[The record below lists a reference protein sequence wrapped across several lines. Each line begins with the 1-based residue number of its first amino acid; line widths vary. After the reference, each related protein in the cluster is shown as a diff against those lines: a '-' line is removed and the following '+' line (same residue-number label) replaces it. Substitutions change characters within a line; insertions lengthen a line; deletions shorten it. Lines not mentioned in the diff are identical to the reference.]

1 MKSEKKSKT
10 IKLIIFITVILILIG
25 FTIYLFPIVK
35 SLFNPEG
42 REVFKVQIQESG
54 VKGALMLL
62 GLELAQILM
71 PIIPGEPIE
80 ILAGMCYGT
89 LGGLIFIT
97 ISVLLITT
105 FIFFMVRKFG
115 RDFLY
120 TMISKEKIE
129 KIENSKLFRNP
140 KKIEYIMLILFFIPG
155 TPKDLLTYIAGILPI
170 NPLRFIL
177 ISTLARFPSTISST
191 LVGSTLVEGNWYVG
205 IAMYVII
212 FAIVGII
219 MLLAKKFDKS
229 NITKEILEES
239 KKVK

>member
-89 LGGLIFIT
+89 LGGFVFIT

-120 TMISKEKIE
+120 TMISKEKID
-129 KIENSKLFRNP
+129 KIENSKLFKNP

-191 LVGSTLVEGNWYVG
+191 IAGSTLVEGNWYIG

-212 FAIVGII
+212 FVIVGII

>member
-1 MKSEKKSKT
+1 MKSKKKSKT

-89 LGGLIFIT
+89 LGGFVFIT

-105 FIFFMVRKFG
+105 FIFFMIRKFG

-120 TMISKEKIE
+120 TMISKEKID
-129 KIENSKLFRNP
+129 KIENSKLFKNP

-191 LVGSTLVEGNWYVG
+191 IAGSTLVEGNWYIG

-212 FAIVGII
+212 FVIVGII

>member
-1 MKSEKKSKT
+1 MKSKKKSKT

-89 LGGLIFIT
+89 LGGFVFIT

-115 RDFLY
+115 RNFLY
-120 TMISKEKIE
+120 TMISKEKID
-129 KIENSKLFRNP
+129 KIENSKLFKNP

-191 LVGSTLVEGNWYVG
+191 IAGSTLVEGNWYIG

-212 FAIVGII
+212 FVIVGII

>member
-35 SLFNPEG
+35 SLFSPEG
-42 REVFKVQIQESG
+42 REAFKVQIQESG
-54 VKGALMLL
+54 VKGGLMLL

-71 PIIPGEPIE
+71 PVIPGEPIE

-97 ISVLLITT
+97 ISVLVITT

-140 KKIEYIMLILFFIPG
+140 KRIEYIMLILFFIPG

-191 LVGSTLVEGNWYVG
+191 LAGSTLVEGNWYVG
-205 IAMYVII
+205 IAMYIII
-212 FAIVGII
+212 FVIVGII

-229 NITKEILEES
+229 NTTKEILEES

>member
-1 MKSEKKSKT
+1 MKSKKKSKT

-89 LGGLIFIT
+89 LGGFVFIT

-120 TMISKEKIE
+120 TMISKEKID
-129 KIENSKLFRNP
+129 KIENSKLFKNP

-191 LVGSTLVEGNWYVG
+191 IAGSTLVEGNWYIG

-212 FAIVGII
+212 FVIVGII

-229 NITKEILEES
+229 NITKEILE
-239 KKVK
+239 VKHN

>member
-1 MKSEKKSKT
+1 MKSKKKSKT

-89 LGGLIFIT
+89 LGGFIFIT

-120 TMISKEKIE
+120 TMISKEKID
-129 KIENSKLFRNP
+129 KIENSKLFKNP

-191 LVGSTLVEGNWYVG
+191 IAGSTLVEGNWYIG

-212 FAIVGII
+212 FVIVGII

>member
-1 MKSEKKSKT
+1 MKSKKKSKT

-89 LGGLIFIT
+89 LGGFVFIT

-120 TMISKEKIE
+120 TMISKEKID
-129 KIENSKLFRNP
+129 KIENSKLFKNP

-191 LVGSTLVEGNWYVG
+191 IAGSTLVEGNWYIG
-205 IAMYVII
+205 IAMYVFI
-212 FAIVGII
+212 FVIVGII

>member
-89 LGGLIFIT
+89 LGGFVFIT

-120 TMISKEKIE
+120 TMISKEKID
-129 KIENSKLFRNP
+129 KIENGKLFKNP

-191 LVGSTLVEGNWYVG
+191 IAGSTLVEGNWYIG

>member
-1 MKSEKKSKT
+1 
-10 IKLIIFITVILILIG
+10 
-25 FTIYLFPIVK
+25 
-35 SLFNPEG
+35 
-42 REVFKVQIQESG
+42 
-54 VKGALMLL
+54 MLL

-89 LGGLIFIT
+89 LGGFVFIT

-120 TMISKEKIE
+120 TMISKEKID
-129 KIENSKLFRNP
+129 KIENSKLFKNP

-191 LVGSTLVEGNWYVG
+191 IAGSTLVEGNWYIG
-205 IAMYVII
+205 IEMYVII
-212 FAIVGII
+212 FVIVGII

>member
-1 MKSEKKSKT
+1 MKSKKKSKT

-89 LGGLIFIT
+89 LGGFVFIT

-120 TMISKEKIE
+120 TMIRKEKID
-129 KIENSKLFRNP
+129 KIENSKLFKNP

-191 LVGSTLVEGNWYVG
+191 IAGSTLVEGNWYIG

-212 FAIVGII
+212 FVIVGII

>member
-1 MKSEKKSKT
+1 MKSKKKSKT

-89 LGGLIFIT
+89 LGGFVFIT

-120 TMISKEKIE
+120 TMISKEKID
-129 KIENSKLFRNP
+129 KIENSKLFKNP

-191 LVGSTLVEGNWYVG
+191 IAGSTLVEGNWYIG

-212 FAIVGII
+212 FVIVGII

>member
-10 IKLIIFITVILILIG
+10 IKLIIFITVTLILIG

-71 PIIPGEPIE
+71 PIITGEPIE

-89 LGGLIFIT
+89 LGGFVFIT

-105 FIFFMVRKFG
+105 FIFFIHK
-115 RDFLY
+115 
-120 TMISKEKIE
+120 
-129 KIENSKLFRNP
+129 NSEEIF
-140 KKIEYIMLILFFIPG
+140 YIQ
-155 TPKDLLTYIAGILPI
+155 
-170 NPLRFIL
+170 
-177 ISTLARFPSTISST
+177 
-191 LVGSTLVEGNWYVG
+191 
-205 IAMYVII
+205 
-212 FAIVGII
+212 
-219 MLLAKKFDKS
+219 
-229 NITKEILEES
+229 
-239 KKVK
+239 

>member
-89 LGGLIFIT
+89 LGGFVFIT

-105 FIFFMVRKFG
+105 FIFFMVRKFR

-120 TMISKEKIE
+120 TMISKEKID
-129 KIENSKLFRNP
+129 KIENSKLFKNP

-191 LVGSTLVEGNWYVG
+191 IAGSTLVEGNWYIG

-212 FAIVGII
+212 FVIVGII

>member
-1 MKSEKKSKT
+1 MKSKKKSKT

-62 GLELAQILM
+62 GLELVQILM

-89 LGGLIFIT
+89 LGGFVFIT

-120 TMISKEKIE
+120 TMISKEKID
-129 KIENSKLFRNP
+129 KIENSKLFKNP

-191 LVGSTLVEGNWYVG
+191 IAGSTLVEGNWYIG

-212 FAIVGII
+212 FVIVGII

>member
-1 MKSEKKSKT
+1 MKSKKKSKT

-89 LGGLIFIT
+89 LGGFVFIT

-120 TMISKEKIE
+120 TMISKEKID
-129 KIENSKLFRNP
+129 KIENSKLFKNP

-191 LVGSTLVEGNWYVG
+191 TAGSTLVEGNWYIG

-212 FAIVGII
+212 FVIVGII